1 MKLHLK
7 YIVTLVIAA
16 LVCIFAYQTYWL
28 VGLYQSQEKEVEA
41 KIKGGMEY
49 AHFME
54 MKKRIE
60 RLRNDDKGPH
70 RQLTGAVAFS
80 MDEDDDIDQKVK
92 VKKVRGGK
100 IVQSVQ
106 TTFTKQE
113 KRSEDDKDQE
123 LMMMMSGK
131 LATMVQQAL
140 FGKLNEI
147 AKPDINDYDSAWVAK
162 MLSDSLL
169 VGDDIHPLPHQIQ
182 LFAGKKVLAK
192 VTTKGYVPSANAKQ
206 YQYVVC
212 NEGEAN
218 EEKYVLTLEPL
229 TMTVLSQMAGILATS
244 LFIMLILAFVFWFLI
259 HTMLKQKTL
268 DEMKSDFTN
277 NITHELK
284 TPIAVAYAATDSLLN
299 YGMLQHPDKARKY
312 LTIAQEQLQTLS
324 GLVEQILSMSMER
337 RKSMLLNIVEVPMKE
352 VIEPLI
358 SQHQLKVNLGV
369 RMDKKV
375 NVSLSVEPE
384 NLMVHADRM
393 HFSNIVSNLI
403 DNAIKYSEDS
413 VKIEI
418 KAFQKAEDEVLVSV
432 SDNGIG
438 IAHDKLPYIFDKF
451 YRVTDG
457 NKYTVKG
464 YGLGLFYVKSLMEK
478 MGGSVSVE
486 SEPGKGSCF
495 TLHFL
500 KGKKVKSKRVKSK
513 KETMNKIKVL
523 LVEDETSLAMILS
536 DTLEAQGFEMRT
548 AHDGEEGLRMFDE
561 QKPDVLVADV
571 MMPKMDGFEMV
582 RRIRKTDSRT
592 PVLFLTAR
600 SAVNDV
606 VEGFELGGN
615 DYLKKPFAIQ
625 ELIVRIKSLCHRA
638 SAGNISSE
646 EQEGGNVSPDNPD
659 AADQW
664 LSIGRYRLNVTS
676 QILQL
681 EGKDTE
687 LSHRESEILRM
698 LVESKNNVVESKDI
712 LLQLWGDDSFFNSR
726 SLHVFITKLRH
737 KLSADENIR
746 IINVRGIGYKM
757 IC

>member
-7 YIVTLVIAA
+7 YIVMLVITA

-54 MKKRIE
+54 MRKRIE

-70 RQLTGAVAFS
+70 RQLTGTVAFS

-169 VGDDIHPLPHQIQ
+169 VSDNAHPLPHQIQ

-337 RKSMLLNIVEVPMKE
+337 RKSMLLNIVEVPVKE

-358 SQHQLKVNLGV
+358 SQHQLKVKSGEKT
-369 RMDKKV
+369 DKKV
-375 NVSLSVEPE
+375 NISLSVEPE
-384 NLMVHADRM
+384 NLMVHVDRM

-418 KAFQKAEDEVLVSV
+418 KAFRKAEDEVLVSV

-500 KGKKVKSKRVKSK
+500 KGKKVKSK

-606 VEGFELGGN
+606 VDGFELGGN

-638 SAGNISSE
+638 SVGNISSE
-646 EQEGGNVSPDNPD
+646 EQEVGNVSPDNPD

-681 EGKDTE
+681 DGKDTE

>member
-7 YIVTLVIAA
+7 YIVTLVITA
-16 LVCIFAYQTYWL
+16 LVCTFAYQTYWL

-70 RQLTGAVAFS
+70 GQLTGTVAFS

-131 LATMVQQAL
+131 LATMVQQTL

-147 AKPDINDYDSAWVAK
+147 AKPDINDYDSAWVVK

-312 LTIAQEQLQTLS
+312 LTIAQKQLQTLS

-358 SQHQLKVNLGV
+358 SQHQLKVKSEE
-369 RMDKKV
+369 RTDKKV
-375 NVSLSVEPE
+375 NISLSVKPE

-438 IAHDKLPYIFDKF
+438 IDHDKLPYIFDKF

-464 YGLGLFYVKSLMEK
+464 YGLGLFYVKSLMDK

-500 KGKKVKSKRVKSK
+500 KGKKVK
-513 KETMNKIKVL
+513 
-523 LVEDETSLAMILS
+523 
-536 DTLEAQGFEMRT
+536 G
-548 AHDGEEGLRMFDE
+548 
-561 QKPDVLVADV
+561 
-571 MMPKMDGFEMV
+571 
-582 RRIRKTDSRT
+582 
-592 PVLFLTAR
+592 
-600 SAVNDV
+600 
-606 VEGFELGGN
+606 
-615 DYLKKPFAIQ
+615 
-625 ELIVRIKSLCHRA
+625 
-638 SAGNISSE
+638 
-646 EQEGGNVSPDNPD
+646 
-659 AADQW
+659 
-664 LSIGRYRLNVTS
+664 
-676 QILQL
+676 
-681 EGKDTE
+681 
-687 LSHRESEILRM
+687 
-698 LVESKNNVVESKDI
+698 
-712 LLQLWGDDSFFNSR
+712 
-726 SLHVFITKLRH
+726 
-737 KLSADENIR
+737 
-746 IINVRGIGYKM
+746 
-757 IC
+757 

>member
-100 IVQSVQ
+100 VVQSVQ

-169 VGDDIHPLPHQIQ
+169 VGDNAHPLPHQIQ
-182 LFAGKKVLAK
+182 LLAGKKVLAK
-192 VTTKGYVPSANAKQ
+192 GTTEGYVPSANAKQ

-312 LTIAQEQLQTLS
+312 LTIAQKQLQTLS

-352 VIEPLI
+352 VIESLI
-358 SQHQLKVNLGV
+358 SQHQLKVKSEE
-369 RMDKKV
+369 RTDKKV
-375 NVSLSVEPE
+375 NISLSVKPE
-384 NLMVHADRM
+384 NLMVPADRM

-438 IAHDKLPYIFDKF
+438 IDHDKLPYIFDKF

-486 SEPGKGSCF
+486 SDPGKGSCF

-500 KGKKVKSKRVKSK
+500 KGKKVKGEKSK
-513 KETMNKIKVL
+513 KEAMNKIKVL

-548 AHDGEEGLRMFDE
+548 AHDGEEGLRMFDD

-659 AADQW
+659 AADLW

-681 EGKDTE
+681 DGKDTE

>member
-7 YIVTLVIAA
+7 YIVMLVITA

-54 MKKRIE
+54 MRKRIE

-70 RQLTGAVAFS
+70 RQLTGTVAFS

-169 VGDDIHPLPHQIQ
+169 VSDNAHPLPHQIQ

-337 RKSMLLNIVEVPMKE
+337 RKSMLLNIVEVPVKE

-358 SQHQLKVNLGV
+358 SQHQLKVKSGEKT
-369 RMDKKV
+369 DKKV
-375 NVSLSVEPE
+375 NISLSVEPE
-384 NLMVHADRM
+384 NLMVHVDRM

-418 KAFQKAEDEVLVSV
+418 KAFRKAEDEVLVSV

-500 KGKKVKSKRVKSK
+500 KGKKVKSK

-638 SAGNISSE
+638 SVGNISSE
-646 EQEGGNVSPDNPD
+646 EQEVGNVSPDNPD

-681 EGKDTE
+681 DGKDTE

>member
-7 YIVTLVIAA
+7 YIVTLVITA
-16 LVCIFAYQTYWL
+16 LVCIFAYQAYWL

-41 KIKGGMEY
+41 KIKDGMEY

-100 IVQSVQ
+100 VVQSVQ

-169 VGDDIHPLPHQIQ
+169 VGDNAHPLPHQIQ

-192 VTTKGYVPSANAKQ
+192 VTTEGYVPSDNAKQ

-284 TPIAVAYAATDSLLN
+284 TPIISEMLGAYLGKLPRPIIQHLHHLSISSLLRRKNISRPVFTAKRIGNIRSQHETAFPADFLPVVAHRLEHSDAAIGCGAATQAHDETAHAPAISIHNHLAHAPGSSLHRVALFRLDQSQSGGLRNLDNRRIIHDSVFSLN
-299 YGMLQHPDKARKY
+299 PSHQRIMGMNPH
-312 LTIAQEQLQTLS
+312 
-324 GLVEQILSMSMER
+324 
-337 RKSMLLNIVEVPMKE
+337 
-352 VIEPLI
+352 
-358 SQHQLKVNLGV
+358 
-369 RMDKKV
+369 
-375 NVSLSVEPE
+375 SLSLHRREKSIKHSLSPIT
-384 NLMVHADRM
+384 
-393 HFSNIVSNLI
+393 HF
-403 DNAIKYSEDS
+403 
-413 VKIEI
+413 
-418 KAFQKAEDEVLVSV
+418 Q
-432 SDNGIG
+432 
-438 IAHDKLPYIFDKF
+438 
-451 YRVTDG
+451 
-457 NKYTVKG
+457 
-464 YGLGLFYVKSLMEK
+464 
-478 MGGSVSVE
+478 
-486 SEPGKGSCF
+486 
-495 TLHFL
+495 
-500 KGKKVKSKRVKSK
+500 
-513 KETMNKIKVL
+513 
-523 LVEDETSLAMILS
+523 
-536 DTLEAQGFEMRT
+536 
-548 AHDGEEGLRMFDE
+548 
-561 QKPDVLVADV
+561 
-571 MMPKMDGFEMV
+571 
-582 RRIRKTDSRT
+582 
-592 PVLFLTAR
+592 
-600 SAVNDV
+600 
-606 VEGFELGGN
+606 GN
-615 DYLKKPFAIQ
+615 DFG
-625 ELIVRIKSLCHRA
+625 R
-638 SAGNISSE
+638 
-646 EQEGGNVSPDNPD
+646 
-659 AADQW
+659 
-664 LSIGRYRLNVTS
+664 SI
-676 QILQL
+676 
-681 EGKDTE
+681 
-687 LSHRESEILRM
+687 
-698 LVESKNNVVESKDI
+698 
-712 LLQLWGDDSFFNSR
+712 F
-726 SLHVFITKLRH
+726 
-737 KLSADENIR
+737 
-746 IINVRGIGYKM
+746 
-757 IC
+757 

>member
-7 YIVTLVIAA
+7 YIVTLVITA

-54 MKKRIE
+54 MRKRIE

-70 RQLTGAVAFS
+70 RQLTGTVAFS
-80 MDEDDDIDQKVK
+80 IDEDDDIDQKVK

-169 VGDDIHPLPHQIQ
+169 VSDNAHPLPHQIQ

-337 RKSMLLNIVEVPMKE
+337 RKSMLLNIVEVPVKE

-358 SQHQLKVNLGV
+358 SQHQLKVKSGEKT
-369 RMDKKV
+369 DKKV
-375 NVSLSVEPE
+375 NISLSVEPE
-384 NLMVHADRM
+384 NMMVHVDRM

-418 KAFQKAEDEVLVSV
+418 KAFRKAEDEVLVSV

-486 SEPGKGSCF
+486 SEPGKGSSF

-500 KGKKVKSKRVKSK
+500 KGKKVKSKKR
-513 KETMNKIKVL
+513 
-523 LVEDETSLAMILS
+523 
-536 DTLEAQGFEMRT
+536 
-548 AHDGEEGLRMFDE
+548 
-561 QKPDVLVADV
+561 
-571 MMPKMDGFEMV
+571 
-582 RRIRKTDSRT
+582 
-592 PVLFLTAR
+592 
-600 SAVNDV
+600 
-606 VEGFELGGN
+606 
-615 DYLKKPFAIQ
+615 
-625 ELIVRIKSLCHRA
+625 
-638 SAGNISSE
+638 
-646 EQEGGNVSPDNPD
+646 
-659 AADQW
+659 
-664 LSIGRYRLNVTS
+664 
-676 QILQL
+676 
-681 EGKDTE
+681 
-687 LSHRESEILRM
+687 
-698 LVESKNNVVESKDI
+698 NNE
-712 LLQLWGDDSFFNSR
+712 
-726 SLHVFITKLRH
+726 
-737 KLSADENIR
+737 
-746 IINVRGIGYKM
+746 
-757 IC
+757 

>member
-28 VGLYQSQEKEVEA
+28 VGLYQSQKKEVEA
-41 KIKGGMEY
+41 KIKGGMEF

-70 RQLTGAVAFS
+70 RQLTGSVAFS

-113 KRSEDDKDQE
+113 KRREDDKDQE

-131 LATMVQQAL
+131 LATIVQQAL

-358 SQHQLKVNLGV
+358 SQHQLKVNSGV
-369 RMDKKV
+369 RTDKKV

-438 IAHDKLPYIFDKF
+438 IDHDKLPYIFDKF

-500 KGKKVKSKRVKSK
+500 KGKKVK
-513 KETMNKIKVL
+513 
-523 LVEDETSLAMILS
+523 
-536 DTLEAQGFEMRT
+536 G
-548 AHDGEEGLRMFDE
+548 
-561 QKPDVLVADV
+561 
-571 MMPKMDGFEMV
+571 
-582 RRIRKTDSRT
+582 
-592 PVLFLTAR
+592 
-600 SAVNDV
+600 
-606 VEGFELGGN
+606 
-615 DYLKKPFAIQ
+615 
-625 ELIVRIKSLCHRA
+625 
-638 SAGNISSE
+638 
-646 EQEGGNVSPDNPD
+646 
-659 AADQW
+659 
-664 LSIGRYRLNVTS
+664 
-676 QILQL
+676 
-681 EGKDTE
+681 
-687 LSHRESEILRM
+687 
-698 LVESKNNVVESKDI
+698 
-712 LLQLWGDDSFFNSR
+712 
-726 SLHVFITKLRH
+726 
-737 KLSADENIR
+737 
-746 IINVRGIGYKM
+746 
-757 IC
+757 